1 MANKYL
7 DSNGLLYF
15 WQKIVN
21 AFVKKDG
28 SKVLSTNDYTT
39 AEKTKL
45 SGLSNYTLPTA
56 NESTLGG
63 VKVGANLTITNGVLS
78 ADAQQTTID
87 SALSSTSTNAVQNKV
102 INSALANKVD
112 VVSGKSLSTNDYTT
126 TEKNKLAGLSNYTLP
141 TASDTALG
149 GVKVGSNLS
158 ISSGVL
164 SAKDTTYSVA
174 TASANGLLS
183 SSDKSKI
190 DGVATGAQAN
200 LIENIKVNGIA
211 QSITSK
217 AVNITVPTNNNSL
230 TNGAGYQTS
239 SQVQSLI
246 NSAVSNITSFDYS
259 IVTALPS
266 TGIKGTIYLALN
278 GGTGSEEYDE
288 YIWISNKFEHIGT
301 TKVDLTGYLKETD
314 MVAIT
319 NAEIDT
325 IVAS

>member
-7 DSNGLLYF
+7 DNNGLLYF

-28 SKVLSTNDYTT
+28 SKVLSTNDYTN
-39 AEKTKL
+39 ADKSKL
-45 SGLSNYTLPTA
+45 TGLNNYTLPTA
-56 NESTLGG
+56 SSNTLGG
-63 VKVGANLTITNGVLS
+63 VKVGNNLTITNGVLS
-78 ADAQQTTID
+78 ADAQQATID

-266 TGIKGTIYLALN
+266 TGIKGTIYLVLN